1 MNRRVCQSYETDAQA
16 VIIDHMRNA
25 LRFFVFLFAV
35 FTAHAQASAALDA
48 DCSFTG
54 SLDGIATPYGNTY
67 HAAVP
72 DNAVSSAVSSCFW
85 SLSYLRFLNREGTF
99 GSPIPKGLYDYKVHR
114 VFPVYSRLS
123 EKPVLIQS
131 VTFID

>member
-1 MNRRVCQSYETDAQA
+1 MGNCLRII
-16 VIIDHMRNA
+16 VIVLSAFMIH
-25 LRFFVFLFAV
+25 
-35 FTAHAQASAALDA
+35 TQASAALDA

-54 SLDGIATPYGNTY
+54 SLDGITAPYGNAY
-67 HAAVP
+67 HAGIP
-72 DNAVSSAVSSCFW
+72 DNAAASAVSSCFW
-85 SLSYLRFLNREGTF
+85 SLSYWRFLNREGAY
-99 GSPIPKGLYDYKVHR
+99 GSPIPKGFYDYKVHR

>member
-1 MNRRVCQSYETDAQA
+1 
-16 VIIDHMRNA
+16 MRTA
-25 LRFFVFLFAV
+25 LKIFVLILSLFAIH
-35 FTAHAQASAALDA
+35 TQASAALDA

-54 SLDGIATPYGNTY
+54 SLDVIAAPYGNVY
-67 HAAVP
+67 HAGVP
-72 DNAVSSAVSSCFW
+72 GNAVSSAASSCFW

-123 EKPVLIQS
+123 EKPVLVQS